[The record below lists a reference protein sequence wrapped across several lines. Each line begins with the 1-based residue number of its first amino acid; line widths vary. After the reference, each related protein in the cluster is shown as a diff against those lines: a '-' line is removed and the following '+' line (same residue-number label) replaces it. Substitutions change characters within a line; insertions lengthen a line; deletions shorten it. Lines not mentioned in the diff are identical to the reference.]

1 MLFGCDFAL
10 YPEYRR
16 NKAFTSAEAS
26 EPKLFLYCV
35 STAHCIGCRRQIRH
49 WVRLQEPKRFSSF
62 SSLFLSFKWLDVS
75 EFTRSRLLRVEDRIV
90 EINHGEILVAPVV
103 LQIVGFPVGIRLFPG
118 QQIDV
123 RQERLLFER
132 ER

>member
-10 YPEYRR
+10 YPEHRR
-16 NKAFTSAEAS
+16 NKRS
-26 EPKLFLYCV
+26 PVPRPV
-35 STAHCIGCRRQIRH
+35 SQTVPPLRVHRALH
-49 WVRLQEPKRFSSF
+49 WVPKADTALGPAPRAKAIFIVSSH
-62 SSLFLSFKWLDVS
+62 FLTFKWLDVS
-75 EFTRSRLLRVEDRIV
+75 EFRSSRLLRVEDRIV